1 MLKAILGTT
10 AFMLTCYIAYP
21 LAVESGYYPT
31 GRLASGFFVLGVYG
45 IFYTLGKR

>member
-1 MLKAILGTT
+1 MLKAILRTS

-31 GRLASGFFVLGVYG
+31 GRLATFFFVLGIYG
-45 IFYTLGKR
+45 IFSILEKR